1 MKKIN
6 IIIPIYNEKESI
18 MELIETIQASIIG
31 LNYEFTFTL
40 IDDGSNDN
48 SWEII
53 KNLKIGNLKIRKL
66 KFSRNFGHQAAI
78 FSGIEYFDEDAALF
92 IDGDFQDNPKYIPEL
107 IKKWEDNFDIV
118 LAKRI
123 SRKENFIRKLAIN
136 TYFKI
141 QNRLSDI
148 NIPKNVGHFSILDKK
163 IIEVIKTF
171 PENKKFLVGIR
182 AYVGFKVA
190 YIDVIKE
197 KRKYGNPKM
206 NIKKLI
212 KLSSEG
218 IIGFSTAPLNF
229 IGIFGILI
237 SFSALSFAI
246 YTLIKN
252 ILFDVKVLNWDF
264 GLTSIYFLS
273 GIQLLSISILG
284 QYIAKIFEET
294 KNRPFYIIEDF
305 INSD

>member
-31 LNYEFTFTL
+31 LNYEFTITL
-40 IDDGSNDN
+40 IDDGSKDN

-107 IKKWEDNFDIV
+107 IKKWEENFDIV